1 MRVIGIALLAALVVG
16 CERQPQAASASAAP
30 DLSPQVEELRQTVN
44 TLRARVTEHRLE
56 ALRTSMRVPGSAVT
70 FDPRDAAGYLNVASP
85 VGVLLVKLEKVEPYL
100 DGYNLTFLIGNPTA
114 ARLSGVSGVVKWGEE
129 IDWNDPKS
137 FERVTEKKFEMPI
150 DFHSAAWTPIKIS
163 IGPAKPAQ
171 IRRIIFEPVFNSVY
185 MRAPPPSAI
194 Q

>member
-1 MRVIGIALLAALVVG
+1 MRVICAVLAAWLVVG
-16 CERQPQAASASAAP
+16 CERQAQTANTPSQP
-30 DLSPQVEELRQTVN
+30 ELSLQVEELRQTVSA
-44 TLRARVTEHRLE
+44 LSAKVTEHRME
-56 ALRTSMRVPGSAVT
+56 ALRASMKVPGSAVT
-70 FDPRDAAGYLNVASP
+70 FDPRDAAGYSNVASP

-129 IDWNDPKS
+129 IDWNDIKS
-137 FERVTEKKFEMPI
+137 FERVSEKRFDSPI
-150 DFHSAAWTPIKIS
+150 DFHSGAWTPVKMT

-185 MRAPPPSAI
+185 MRAPSASN